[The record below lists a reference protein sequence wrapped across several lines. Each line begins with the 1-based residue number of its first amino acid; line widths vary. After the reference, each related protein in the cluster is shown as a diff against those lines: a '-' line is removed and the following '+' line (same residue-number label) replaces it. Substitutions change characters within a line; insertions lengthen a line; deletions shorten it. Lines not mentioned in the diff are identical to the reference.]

1 MANKMHVRRGDEV
14 IVTCGKD
21 LGKSGEVLKVL
32 PSEGKILVRGVNVVK
47 RHTKPSAANPQGGIV
62 EKESLIQAS
71 NVMLRDPE
79 SGKPTRVGY
88 KFLDDGRKVRFAKRS
103 GSTIETN
110 QA

>member
-1 MANKMHVRRGDEV
+1 MANKMHVRKGDEV
-14 IVTCGKD
+14 VVTTGKD
-21 LGKSGEVLKVL
+21 SGKSGEVLKVL

-47 RHTKPSAANPQGGIV
+47 RHTKPSAANPQGGII
-62 EKESLIQAS
+62 EKEVLIQAS

-79 SGKPTRVGY
+79 SGKPTRTGY
-88 KFLDDGRKVRFAKRS
+88 KFLDDGRKVRYAKRS